1 MNIVTSHATTGGF
14 NADQIS
20 VILLVAG
27 VGRRLGAAVAAP
39 KVLLEFGGQT
49 LLERHL
55 RGLIAQGIKD
65 IVLTVGFE
73 SDQIRQELARL
84 GLDRQIGLIENPDFR
99 AGSLVSLWV
108 QAQRLRA
115 GRTVL
120 LMDGDVL
127 YDPAMIGRLLR
138 GEGENILLLDRT
150 IEPGDEPVKICL
162 RGGQIVDLRK
172 IPANPHDWYGESVG
186 FFRFSPDMA
195 GELAER
201 CDWYVSQG
209 LTSVEYEEA
218 IRDLI
223 LKAPA
228 RFAAAEVSDIP
239 WTEID
244 FAEDV
249 SRARD
254 VILPR
259 LTARS

>member
-1 MNIVTSHATTGGF
+1 
-14 NADQIS
+14 
-20 VILLVAG
+20 
-27 VGRRLGAAVAAP
+27 
-39 KVLLEFGGQT
+39 
-49 LLERHL
+49 
-55 RGLIAQGIKD
+55 
-65 IVLTVGFE
+65 
-73 SDQIRQELARL
+73 
-84 GLDRQIGLIENPDFR
+84 
-99 AGSLVSLWV
+99 
-108 QAQRLRA
+108 
-115 GRTVL
+115 
-120 LMDGDVL
+120 
-127 YDPAMIGRLLR
+127 
-138 GEGENILLLDRT
+138 
-150 IEPGDEPVKICL
+150 VKICL

-249 SRARD
+249 TRARD